1 MTKAKISRMQ
11 YLMLIPNLL
20 FPKAIGITVGVTARR
35 VGGDAWTAMSIG
47 FAAGTLILML
57 MIFLHSKFPGQTI
70 IGISEQVLGKWTA
83 KLVGLAMLIFFVL
96 AFAVSANVMTLHL
109 KEYFLIETPFMIVCL
124 IYILLCMYGVFLGI
138 ENIVRYA
145 LLGLLGCLLINIT
158 MMLGTIG
165 DFKWDNLLP
174 LFDHG
179 IMANVSSSIY
189 VFGDLGLAI
198 LALGMVYPMLNDTNK
213 AVSLTFWAMVFSAL
227 IILVW
232 PVFELAVMGSGAMKQ
247 YVVVCMQ
254 QIRCAQLTRFLP
266 RYELIMV
273 FFFTFATFVQ
283 SATLYYC
290 AMYSVK
296 QVSGIKKDWY
306 IIVPLFFILL
316 PITYFMAKDHNDY
329 VNFLDYPWAQIC
341 VVVSL
346 GLPLLLFIIALVR
359 GQLMTGN
366 STADNSTSVQAAP
379 KQLRR

>member
-1 MTKAKISRMQ
+1 MTKVRISRMQ
-11 YLMLIPNLL
+11 YFLLIPNLL

-57 MIFLHSKFPGQTI
+57 MLFLHSRFPGQTI
-70 IGISEQVLGKWTA
+70 IGISKQVLGKWLS
-83 KLVGLAMLIFFVL
+83 KLVGLVMLTFFAI

-109 KEYFLIETPFMIVCL
+109 KEYFLIETPFFIICL
-124 IYILLCMYGVFLGI
+124 LYILLCMYGVFLGI

-145 LLGLLGCLLINIT
+145 LLGLMGCLLINVT
-158 MMLGTIG
+158 MILGTIG

-174 LFDHG
+174 LFDCG
-179 IMANVSSSIY
+179 IVANVGSSIY
-189 VFGDLGLAI
+189 VFGDLALAI
-198 LALGMVYPMLNDTNK
+198 VTLGMVFPMLNDTNK
-213 AVSLTFWAMVFSAL
+213 AGSLTFWAMAFSAL

-247 YVVVCMQ
+247 YVIVCMQ

-290 AMYSVK
+290 AVYSVK
-296 QVSGIKKDWY
+296 QISSIRKDWH

-316 PITYFMAKDHNDY
+316 PLTYFMAKDHNDY
-329 VNFLDYPWAQIC
+329 AKFLDFPWAQIC
-341 VVVSL
+341 FVVSL

-359 GQLMTGN
+359 GQLMSGN
-366 STADNSTSVQAAP
+366 SSAGKSNSA
-379 KQLRR
+379 

>member
-1 MTKAKISRMQ
+1 MTKVKISRMQ
-11 YLMLIPNLL
+11 YFMLIPNLL
-20 FPKAIGITVGVTARR
+20 FPKAIGITAGVTARR
-35 VGGDAWTAMSIG
+35 VGGDAWTAMGIG
-47 FAAGTLILML
+47 FVAGTLVLILMT
-57 MIFLHSKFPGQTI
+57 FLHSKFPEKTV
-70 IGISEQVLGKWTA
+70 IGISEQVLGKWMS
-83 KLVGLAMLIFFVL
+83 KLVGLVMLAFFVL

-109 KEYFLIETPFMIVCL
+109 KEYFLIETPFMIICL

-138 ENIVRYA
+138 ENIIRYA
-145 LLGLLGCLLINIT
+145 LLGLMGCLLINIT
-158 MMLGTIG
+158 MILGTIG
-165 DFKWDNLLP
+165 DFRLDNLLP
-174 LFDHG
+174 LFDRG
-179 IMANVSSSIY
+179 IMANVSSSAYI
-189 VFGDLGLAI
+189 FGDLALVI
-198 LALGMVYPMLNDTNK
+198 MTLGMVYPMLNDTNK
-213 AVSLTFWAMVFSAL
+213 VGSLTFWAMAFSAL

-290 AMYSVK
+290 ALYSVK
-296 QVSGIKKDWY
+296 QISGIKKDWH

-316 PITYFMAKDHNDY
+316 PLTYFMAKDHNDY
-329 VNFLDYPWAQIC
+329 ANFLDSPWTQIC
-341 VVVSL
+341 VAVSL

-366 STADNSTSVQAAP
+366 STAGSSPSA
-379 KQLRR
+379 